1 MNTLFP
7 NPPLRRTN
15 GRFATKEQA
24 RTDKVMKENQ
34 RLKVRNAYLE
44 RKLEAL
50 EKAILNRHLVYTN
63 MGGVDKIADFFLPE
77 MS

>member
-15 GRFATKEQA
+15 GQFATKEQA

-50 EKAILNRHLVYTN
+50 EEAILKRQLVYIN
-63 MGGVDKIADFFLPE
+63 IGQADRIEDFFLPDLN
-77 MS
+77 